1 MYRQCFFFLLFI
13 LEISVKLWYHLTIL
27 ILDWCVFMNNNMITI
42 LICDDSILV
51 RKKMKDTLSKIGNIT
66 VLEASDGEQAVAQ
79 YMDKKPDLV
88 FMDIVMPKKNGVEA
102 LKEILSFDKSAK
114 VVIVSSVGTQGNLK
128 EAIEAGAYDFLQKPI
143 SDDSVIKIIKGIK

>member
-1 MYRQCFFFLLFI
+1 MLFFLLFI